1 MKPAPTPPNNGVPVP
16 LALGS
21 DDSYPFDYCE
31 NVHGFPQPIR
41 VLAVNRNP
49 ILREGLCIFI
59 EMQPGLELVA
69 STATPEMALSIF
81 DEQRP
86 DLTLMD
92 LDLPSDSG
100 VDAILR
106 IRTIDPSAWVIAL
119 VTHDWDEAGARA
131 VKAGASAVIPKDLIS
146 EMLLPLIL
154 SHRESAAV

>member
-1 MKPAPTPPNNGVPVP
+1 
-16 LALGS
+16 
-21 DDSYPFDYCE
+21 
-31 NVHGFPQPIR
+31 
-41 VLAVNRNP
+41 
-49 ILREGLCIFI
+49 
-59 EMQPGLELVA
+59 MQPGLELVA

-106 IRTIDPSAWVIAL
+106 IRTIDPSAWVIAM

>member
-1 MKPAPTPPNNGVPVP
+1 
-16 LALGS
+16 LELGS
-21 DDSYPFDYCE
+21 DDSYPLVYCE
-31 NVHGFPQPIR
+31 NVQGFLRPIR

-49 ILREGLCIFI
+49 ILREGLSIFI
-59 EMQPGLELVA
+59 GTQPGLELVA
-69 STATPEMALSIF
+69 TAATPDMALSIF

-119 VTHDWDEAGARA
+119 VTNDWDEIGARA
-131 VKAGASAVIPKDLIS
+131 LKAGASAVISKDLIS
-146 EMLLPLIL
+146 EVLLPLIL
-154 SHRESAAV
+154 SRRESAAV